1 MSNHVRSIKSDLWI
15 DGSFRKFDVSQKVV
29 WFYLHTGYHSSETA
43 LYSCPIDDIALFCSI
58 SKKKTASII
67 KDFIDMGIVDYD
79 FDTEEILVKDY
90 YDQHSPTSGLFFYMY
105 LQDLEKIKSKK
116 LIDGVIEMSKKYRIS
131 TAFYLA
137 LTEVR
142 PDLKREDFKIIKTD
156 KSDEEIRNAGLRGRT
171 IALENKKASSE
182 ASTPIANNDE
192 QNIDPDLPF

>member
-15 DGSFRKFDVSQKVV
+15 DGSFRKFDASRKVV

-67 KDFIDMGIVDYD
+67 KDFIDLGLVDYD

-90 YDQHSPTSGLFFYMY
+90 YDQHSPSSGLFFYMY

-116 LIDGVIEMSKKYRIS
+116 LIDGVVEMAKKYRIS

-142 PDLKREDFKIIKTD
+142 PDLNREDFKIIKTD

-182 ASTPIANNDE
+182 AATPIANNDD